1 MVAVIVSVCPSP
13 LASLELELLT
23 DVEESVDTTLP
34 IATEYILTD
43 VPTTEKK

>member
-13 LASLELELLT
+13 LAIRELELLT
-23 DVEESVDTTLP
+23 DVEESVETTLP
-34 IATEYILTD
+34 VTVEYILTD